1 MPKVFRTF
9 RKSIAKQL
17 NAAAQEIIYILWDGP
32 IIGSFVLLW
41 RFESKAHYNQ

>member
-17 NAAAQEIIYILWDGP
+17 NAAAQEIILHLVGRANNWILRSAVE
-32 IIGSFVLLW
+32 I
-41 RFESKAHYNQ
+41 